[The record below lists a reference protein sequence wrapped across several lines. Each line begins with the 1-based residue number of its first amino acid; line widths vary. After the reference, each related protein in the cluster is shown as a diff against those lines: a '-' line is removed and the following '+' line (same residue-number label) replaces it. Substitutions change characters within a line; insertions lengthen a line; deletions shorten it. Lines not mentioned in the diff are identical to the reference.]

1 MSDNIQLNAE
11 PREDSGK
18 GASRRLRR
26 SGQVPAVVYGGD
38 GDSQS
43 ISLEHNEFSHELE
56 NEAIYTQLIDLNI
69 GKQSEE
75 VILRDLQRHPYKKV
89 IMHADFFRV
98 DKKKTLNV
106 VVPIHAL
113 NTEDCIGV
121 REDGGMLTQL
131 VTEIEVICL
140 PKYLPEYL
148 EIDVAELHL
157 GDILHLSEIKM
168 PEGVEI
174 VALTHGEEQDTG
186 VISVVKTRE
195 EEIIEDEAPEV
206 PEEEGEEGEEGEGE
220 GAGEAESKDSADS
233 EGGEPKEE

>member
-38 GDSQS
+38 GDPQS
-43 ISLEHNEFSHELE
+43 ISLNHNEFSHELE
-56 NEAIYTQLIDLNI
+56 NEAIYTQLIDLKI
-69 GKQSEE
+69 GKDSEE
-75 VILRDLQRHPYKKV
+75 VILRDLQRHQYKKL

-121 REDGGMLTQL
+121 KSDGGMLTQL

-140 PKYLPEYL
+140 PRHLPEYL

-220 GAGEAESKDSADS
+220 GAGEAESKDSTDS